1 MTAYGR
7 ELDRAVNIQ
16 LMIDRIKQ
24 EAEDME
30 QLATMI
36 KAEVLALADL
46 YMDDYYEV
54 TMYSKVLEFPDK
66 DYVAVGQVTVTE
78 EDWENRKYKYII
90 PYSTIE
96 DGEYVVH
103 YKVM

>member
-1 MTAYGR
+1 MTAYGK

-16 LMIDRIKQ
+16 LMINRIKQ

-46 YMDDYYEV
+46 YMDNYYEI
-54 TMYSKVLEFPDK
+54 TIYPEVLEFPDK
-66 DYVAVGQVTVTE
+66 DYVAVGQIAVTE
-78 EDWENRKYKYII
+78 EDFDNDNYKYII

-96 DGEYVVH
+96 DEEYVVH
-103 YKVM
+103 YEVM